1 MTDSC
6 ATWRNQTSHSGF
18 TGCKCD
24 GKDIT
29 GRSAHQ
35 DCAETAALMAFII
48 GPPIL
53 IVALICY
60 TREAQ
65 ERLETFLIRCLED
78 TVICHPRI
86 QPLRFA
92 IKWTRPSA
100 PIAQHPIRPRELC
113 DIIIG
118 FCEEDQ
124 SLLLSCILVC
134 VAWVSPSRKRLKME
148 LRCKSYKHIVEL
160 THLLRSPVETRPLYW
175 YQLWREVLSSA
186 VAIAMPSQI
195 EGRSSSESDHLAPHL
210 IRLYLDLQSLTFH
223 AISCSANPDGGLNP
237 FPRLTSCAR
246 SSLPSR
252 TSSICGLLRSRQK
265 EDISFPTP
273 LVVQPRKVNRSLAC
287 P

>member
-1 MTDSC
+1 MHAVKSSQTAVLLLPSSHDSSSFLHYAMTDSC

-100 PIAQHPIRPRELC
+100 PIAQHPILPRELC

-160 THLLRSPVETRPLYW
+160 THLLRSPVETLSPWVHCTGINFGGKFYH
-175 YQLWREVLSSA
+175 QQWRLLCLLKLKGVHPQRATIWRRIFFAST
-186 VAIAMPSQI
+186 QI
-195 EGRSSSESDHLAPHL
+195 
-210 IRLYLDLQSLTFH
+210 
-223 AISCSANPDGGLNP
+223 
-237 FPRLTSCAR
+237 
-246 SSLPSR
+246 SR
-252 TSSICGLLRSRQK
+252 
-265 EDISFPTP
+265 
-273 LVVQPRKVNRSLAC
+273 A
-287 P
+287 